1 MSDFIRL
8 FKEKGNLSFI
18 GMREAAESLLPVE
31 RVERDKLYHDLDR
44 GKGILDDEAHLNMYL
59 HSFERC
65 TKLSL
70 MLHLMLYPI
79 LRNY

>member
-31 RVERDKLYHDLDR
+31 RIERDKLYHDLDR
-44 GKGILDDEAHLNMYL
+44 GKGI
-59 HSFERC
+59 
-65 TKLSL
+65 
-70 MLHLMLYPI
+70 
-79 LRNY
+79 